1 MNFKE
6 SDINIDRICKA
17 LEEKDRDYLLFL
29 KTKFYLYDMM
39 YSFKKLRGIQP
50 KKAKIMKKGFKAIM
64 EIWQRRGA
72 YVPDRIIL
80 WTRNF
85 EIIFIYLVDGKL
97 WNIEYKHHTRD
108 IDFKTF
114 KL

>member
-1 MNFKE
+1 MNFKD
-6 SDINIDRICKA
+6 SDISVDRICKA

-39 YSFKKLRGIQP
+39 NSFKKLRGILP
-50 KKAKIMKKGFKAIM
+50 RKAKIMKKGFKAIM
-64 EIWQRRGA
+64 EIMQRRGA

-80 WTRNF
+80 WTKNF
-85 EIIFIYLVDGKL
+85 EITFIYSINGKL

-108 IDFKTF
+108 TDFRTF